1 MNKRKLKKRNKKLEL
16 FAISFVSSYRE
27 LKEQDRSYHEYVLR
41 EQRRKQYLKQ
51 HNVKPVERF
60 EF

>member
-1 MNKRKLKKRNKKLEL
+1 MNKRKQKKRNKKLEL

-27 LKEQDRSYHEYVLR
+27 LKEQDRSYREYVLR
-41 EQRRKQYLKQ
+41 EQRRKRYLKQ
-51 HNVKPVERF
+51 HNVKPAETF